1 MFNLTEAFRDI
12 TPSRPSHR
20 SLVAFPPENV
30 AVGAET
36 DAGLDRLIAD
46 LRVRG
51 FLWNDRENAE
61 AGRR

>member
-1 MFNLTEAFRDI
+1 MLNLTEAFG
-12 TPSRPSHR
+12 TSHPSRPSHR
-20 SLVAFPPENV
+20 SLAALPPENV